1 MIYIV
6 KKHEPRELTEY
17 RESESS
23 TGVRPT
29 YDSMSSDLHEYVL
42 SKLVEEQ
49 GGLCAYCMCRIPE
62 TDKKTGSTL
71 KCTIEHIE
79 PQSLTRGTENLKK
92 ELEYSNFLAVCSGN
106 ENRGAL
112 CCDKSRG
119 NKKLFLTPL
128 NPECNHLIQYSL
140 SGKIQAAETIP
151 DKEDRKELDYELND
165 ILNLND
171 GKDLKAKRKSALDG
185 MLSVLQKQHKD
196 QDVEECRRKF
206 DFSLRY
212 AKAMGKNSFY
222 SFQQEDYNAF
232 LRKEKII
239 SALRCSIAEQYKGF
253 NVYYQPIMD
262 CATETITGA
271 EALMRFT
278 MDSEEGPEVISPIEF
293 IPLLEETGLIIPAGK
308 FVLKEAAKMCREIR
322 RFIPGFQMNIN
333 VSYAQIAGGNV
344 EDDIIETIK
353 EHALDPANICV
364 EMTESRLIDMTI
376 PFIRFRHKLKDSR
389 IRFAIDD
396 FGTGYSNLHCINDIK
411 PDYIKIDRDFTAK
424 AMNGQRDY
432 ELLKSIITMIHSVNA
447 KICIEGIEQGEWRQE
462 MEKMGADSLQGYF
475 YGRPCNKS
483 DFMANY
489 IRGAYIC
496 RS

>member
-151 DKEDRKELDYELND
+151 DKEDRKELDYRPND
-165 ILNLND
+165 
-171 GKDLKAKRKSALDG
+171 
-185 MLSVLQKQHKD
+185 
-196 QDVEECRRKF
+196 
-206 DFSLRY
+206 SLPFERTVW
-212 AKAMGKNSFY
+212 
-222 SFQQEDYNAF
+222 
-232 LRKEKII
+232 R
-239 SALRCSIAEQYKGF
+239 AEVPRWNY
-253 NVYYQPIMD
+253 
-262 CATETITGA
+262 
-271 EALMRFT
+271 
-278 MDSEEGPEVISPIEF
+278 
-293 IPLLEETGLIIPAGK
+293 
-308 FVLKEAAKMCREIR
+308 
-322 RFIPGFQMNIN
+322 
-333 VSYAQIAGGNV
+333 
-344 EDDIIETIK
+344 
-353 EHALDPANICV
+353 
-364 EMTESRLIDMTI
+364 
-376 PFIRFRHKLKDSR
+376 RH
-389 IRFAIDD
+389 
-396 FGTGYSNLHCINDIK
+396 
-411 PDYIKIDRDFTAK
+411 
-424 AMNGQRDY
+424 GQRRTRWSHRLPGSMDY
-432 ELLKSIITMIHSVNA
+432 CPSLLWPFAQACRQTYTEKKS
-447 KICIEGIEQGEWRQE
+447 G
-462 MEKMGADSLQGYF
+462 
-475 YGRPCNKS
+475 
-483 DFMANY
+483 
-489 IRGAYIC
+489 
-496 RS
+496 